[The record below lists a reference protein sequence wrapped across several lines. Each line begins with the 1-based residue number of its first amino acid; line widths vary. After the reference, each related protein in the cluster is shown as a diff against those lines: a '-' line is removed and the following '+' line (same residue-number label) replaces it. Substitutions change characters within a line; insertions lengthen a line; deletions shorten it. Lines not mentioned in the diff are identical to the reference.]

1 MVHSL
6 ELTLKLYHFAPLVWD
21 VVYKGNEAPPFQ
33 KLMGVQAM
41 TVGNHE
47 WCAV

>member
-1 MVHSL
+1 
-6 ELTLKLYHFAPLVWD
+6 VWD

-47 WCAV
+47 W